1 MSWRASETLMDTI
14 RHYAKF
20 PATGQLST
28 AHARHS
34 PSSSATSSSSTATP
48 SSSSSRPRSLLAI
61 RSRLKDPARR
71 EVTERRQVGD
81 AEAVVNAPPSSSF
94 LHGDDKQL

>member
-1 MSWRASETLMDTI
+1 MTTT
-14 RHYAKF
+14 K
-20 PATGQLST
+20 
-28 AHARHS
+28 
-34 PSSSATSSSSTATP
+34 
-48 SSSSSRPRSLLAI
+48 PRSLLAI